1 MDLELT
7 GRVAIVGGSS
17 RGLGRACA
25 ERLAREGA
33 DVVLVATGAET
44 LERTATEIREETG
57 AEVLAVCADQSRE
70 GEAARIVRK
79 TVERFGPVDIL
90 VNNTGGPPAGDFEDF
105 ADEDWQRAFEGTL
118 LSVVRLCREVL
129 SGMRERGW
137 GRIVTNTSFT
147 VREPADRLLLS
158 NVFRVGVVALS
169 KTLAREVAADG
180 VTVNCVAPGAFETD
194 RLRSIFAASAEATVV
209 RSSRHRRRR
218 RTERSTPYVPSGRR
232 ESPSGGSH
240 SPRSS
245 QISSHSWPP
254 TGHLRSPE
262 PAYLWTVACCEGC
275 SEGGTSS

>member
-90 VNNTGGPPAGDFEDF
+90 ISNTGGPPAGDFEDF

-194 RLRSIFAASAEATVV
+194 RLRSIFAASAEATDRTVDAV
-209 RSSRHRRRR
+209 RAEWEARIPIGRISQPEEFADLVAFLASDRASSI
-218 RTERSTPYVPSGRR
+218 TGACLPVD
-232 ESPSGGSH
+232 GGM
-240 SPRSS
+240 
-245 QISSHSWPP
+245 
-254 TGHLRSPE
+254 LRG
-262 PAYLWTVACCEGC
+262 LF
-275 SEGGTSS
+275 